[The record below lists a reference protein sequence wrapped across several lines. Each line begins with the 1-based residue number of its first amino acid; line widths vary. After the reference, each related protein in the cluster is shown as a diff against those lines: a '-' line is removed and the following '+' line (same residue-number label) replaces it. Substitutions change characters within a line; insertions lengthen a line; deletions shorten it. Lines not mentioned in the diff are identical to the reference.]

1 MNNNKFIRDKKKF
14 NPDVLLKMQTKEN
27 ERSNMKVEMKNN
39 IYNPITNI
47 IPEKITKQS
56 DLMLNFDNNKVDIR
70 KQLLAKELERNNQD
84 TQYKPVQT
92 KMINENLTNININ
105 NFIELKQ
112 SNKNTNTNNKKYNSV
127 LDNLKDLGILQ

>member
-92 KMINENLTNININ
+92 KMINENLTNTNIN